1 MKKIFILLFST
12 FLFSGCSYTELND
25 LAIASAVGID
35 YIDDKFYL
43 TTQIMNIK
51 SNDSGATKE
60 NTLIYEAS
68 GETIAK
74 AVRNFSIRYPKNVY
88 FGHLEFIVISE
99 DAANKKLEDIFDYFM
114 RAPEARTSG
123 FVTIVKDKTAK
134 EILNPKNEV
143 KDSFPTEAVK
153 STLMD
158 ATKRNGTVNDITFE
172 EFLSFYLKKG
182 IDPVVPLIKNEENKG
197 ITASSTLI
205 HDMVPIKKDKV
216 LTPLSSKE
224 SIAYNLINNNFED
237 IIIDCKYDKKSFASL
252 IYNPSSSV
260 DVKINKNKITVNI
273 NVYFESK
280 VREINSKVNLSN
292 NKVNKKLKK
301 QVNKEIESYINEL
314 INYSKENNVDILGIG
329 NMIYKNYNDKYDKYK
344 NINFYEE
351 ADFKIKVDNKM
362 YRYGNINKGA
372 A

>member
-1 MKKIFILLFST
+1 MKKIFILLIST

-43 TTQIMNIK
+43 TAQIMDIK
-51 SNDSGATKE
+51 SSDSGATKE

-134 EILNPKNEV
+134 EILNPQNEV
-143 KDSFPTEAVK
+143 KDSFPTEAIK

-237 IIIDCKYDKKSFASL
+237 IIIDSKYENKSLAVL

-260 DVKINKNKITVNI
+260 DVKIKDKKINVNI
-273 NVYFESK
+273 NIAFESK
-280 VREINSKVNLSN
+280 VREIDSKVDLSN
-292 NKVNKKLKK
+292 NSINKKIKK
-301 QVNKEIESYINEL
+301 QVSKEIECYINEL
-314 INYSKENNVDILGIG
+314 INYSKKNNADILGIG
-329 NMIYKNYNDKYDKYK
+329 NMIYKNYYDKYDKYK

-351 ADFKIKVDNKM
+351 ANFKIKIDNKM